1 MSNSLVNMK
10 LDGPVSVIE
19 LSLPASLD
27 AEEFDRL
34 NQLIQ
39 DAVNETPRGKWVV
52 DLQAAEYVGSA
63 VLGLLVNVRQQIKQA
78 SGRLVLCGLSERMLE
93 VFHTCSLERLFQ
105 VRPTR
110 DEAMQAA
117 MR

>member
-1 MSNSLVNMK
+1 MSDSLLRLNHV
-10 LDGPVSVIE
+10 GPVTVVE
-19 LSLPASLD
+19 LTLPASLD

-34 NQLIQ
+34 NQQLQ
-39 DAVNETPRGKWVV
+39 AALGETPRGRWVL

-63 VLGLLVNVRQQIKQA
+63 VLGLMVNVRQQIKQA
-78 SGRLVLCGLSERMLE
+78 SGRLIVCGLSQRMVE
-93 VFHTCSLERLFQ
+93 VFHTCSLERLFT

-110 DEAMQAA
+110 EEAVQAV